1 LFLEV
6 PAPIVPKSYIL
17 KPNCRFQIPISNSI
31 VILLMT
37 NDAVATTYDTL
48 VAVFYVASKFNP
60 LLVAVLMVVVNQL
73 LKGKPMRLIIE
84 MLDALLE
91 IVAAQLKRLRGK
103 MKETEDTDHYSNV
116 SSRPDDNIV

>member
-1 LFLEV
+1 
-6 PAPIVPKSYIL
+6 
-17 KPNCRFQIPISNSI
+17 
-31 VILLMT
+31 MT